1 MIVKTPPTLDP
12 PHNEKFIVVNYLL
25 RYGGTKGLPKIGINM
40 HNAYDLTVSLED
52 APAKEG
58 NKGIQKDKSSERSKT
73 TPQEHATHLSDAFDL
88 AIYWRY
94 KDKVMKLI
102 NNNTERWSVPLF
114 GTKR

>member
-1 MIVKTPPTLDP
+1 
-12 PHNEKFIVVNYLL
+12 
-25 RYGGTKGLPKIGINM
+25 M
-40 HNAYDLTVSLED
+40 HNAYDLTVSLEN

-73 TPQEHATHLSDAFDL
+73 IPQEHATHLSDAFDL

-94 KDKVMKLI
+94 RDKVMKLI
-102 NNNTERWSVPLF
+102 NNNIERWSVPLF